1 MAKIIRKLVF
11 LTLIAAL
18 AGVAYVYDASVI
30 PTEDVLVTNLGGTSQ
45 DVQCIS
51 QPAKGNLDRY
61 GKLDVT
67 TWNLYKQKNDGWN
80 ETLKQL
86 AERSDLL
93 LLQEAQLTPELKAFI
108 GSQELSMLLA
118 KAFSFAD
125 EPVGVMNLTRE
136 SATSSCVFRKAEPYI
151 NYPKSM
157 LISYYPLSDN
167 SQLLVAN
174 IHSINFTFGLEEY
187 QSQLRIVQEAIKGH
201 QGPVI
206 FAGDMN
212 TWSDDRFDTVKQ
224 LAKLVGLIEA
234 IPSVDSRTQILGHNL
249 DHIFYRDLELV
260 KAESIIT
267 SSSDHN
273 PVKAYFRLIKKRP
286 VDIVNSDN

>member
-1 MAKIIRKLVF
+1 MAKIIRKLIF
-11 LTLIAAL
+11 LALIAAL
-18 AGVAYVYDASVI
+18 AVVAYVYDASVI
-30 PTEDVLVTNLGGTSQ
+30 PTEDALVTNQIGASQ

-51 QPAKGNLDRY
+51 QPAKGALDRY

-67 TWNLYKQKNDGWN
+67 TWNLYKQKSEGWD

-93 LLQEAQLTPELKAFI
+93 LLQEAQLTPELNSFVE
-108 GSQELSMLLA
+108 SQELSMLLA
-118 KAFSFAD
+118 KAFSFEN

-136 SATSSCVFRKAEPYI
+136 PATSSCVFRKPEPYI
-151 NYPKSM
+151 NFPKSM
-157 LISYYPLSDN
+157 LISYYALSDK

-187 QSQLRIVQEAIKGH
+187 KAQLRIVEEAIKGH

-212 TWSDDRFDTVKQ
+212 TWSDERFDTVRQ
-224 LAKLVGLIEA
+224 LAKRADLTEA
-234 IPSVDSRTQILGHNL
+234 IPSVDSRTRVLGHNL
-249 DHIFYRDLELV
+249 DHIFYRGLELI

-267 SSSDHN
+267 STSDHN
-273 PVKAYFRLIKKRP
+273 PVKAYFRLEKNRS
-286 VDIVNSDN
+286 VDIVDSEK

>member
-1 MAKIIRKLVF
+1 MAKIIRKLIF
-11 LTLIAAL
+11 LTLIAGL
-18 AGVAYVYDASVI
+18 AVVIYVYDASVI
-30 PTEDVLVTNLGGTSQ
+30 PTEDILVTNKIGPSPA
-45 DVQCIS
+45 VQCIS
-51 QPAKGNLDRY
+51 QPAKGALDRY

-67 TWNLYKQKNDGWN
+67 TWNLYKQKNDGWD

-93 LLQEAQLTPELKAFI
+93 LLQEAQLTPELKSFVE
-108 GSQELSMLLA
+108 SQELSMLLA
-118 KAFSFAD
+118 KAFSFD
-125 EPVGVMNLTRE
+125 NEPIGVMNLTRE

-157 LISYYPLSDN
+157 LISYYSLSDN

-174 IHSINFTFGLEEY
+174 IHSINFTFGLEDY
-187 QSQLRIVQEAIKGH
+187 LAQLRIVEEAIKGH

-212 TWSDDRFDTVKQ
+212 TWSDERFNSVKQ
-224 LAKLVGLIEA
+224 LAKRSGLIEA
-234 IPSVDSRTQILGHNL
+234 IPNVDSRTRVLGHNL

-273 PVKAYFRLIKKRP
+273 PVKAYFRLEKNRP
-286 VDIVNSDN
+286 LT